1 MSSPPMPARPGLVP
15 MPAGPLGPP
24 GSASTTGPIMVA
36 PPQIPMQSSGPPV
49 MLSPLSPGTM
59 PPSMPVRPSMVRQR
73 QTAHPL
79 WLVVALLVL
88 LLIGLGV
95 WALLQATRHSGAGQP
110 GPTSQHQVA
119 AGAPIGAVSVQAHD
133 FLSQPADRTTTELR
147 KLVAATPG
155 SRPTPGMMNR
165 LLTRTGTKDR

>member
-1 MSSPPMPARPGLVP
+1 MA
-15 MPAGPLGPP
+15 
-24 GSASTTGPIMVA
+24 
-36 PPQIPMQSSGPPV
+36 
-49 MLSPLSPGTM
+49 
-59 PPSMPVRPSMVRQR
+59 RQR

-95 WALLQATRHSGAGQP
+95 WALLQATRHTGAGQP
-110 GPTSQHQVA
+110 GPTSQHQVVA
-119 AGAPIGAVSVQAHD
+119 GAVSVQAHD
-133 FLSQPADRTTTELR
+133 FLGQPADRTTTELG
-147 KLVAATPG
+147 KWVAATPG

>member
-1 MSSPPMPARPGLVP
+1 

-24 GSASTTGPIMVA
+24 GSASTTGPIMLA
-36 PPQIPMQSSGPPV
+36 PPLIPMQSSGPPV

-59 PPSMPVRPSMVRQR
+59 PPSVPVPPPMARRG

-95 WALLQATRHSGAGQP
+95 WALLQATRHNAADRP
-110 GPTSQHQVA
+110 GPTSQQHVVSA
-119 AGAPIGAVSVQAHD
+119 AVSVQAHD
-133 FLSQPADRTTTELR
+133 FLGQPADRTTTELR
-147 KLVAATPG
+147 ELVAATPG

-165 LLTRTGTKDR
+165 LVDEDRDEGPMSKRTNSLPAAKRGRR